1 MGSADL
7 KNLLVIPSQTRP
19 ARPGRSRLQ
28 VLTPPSVLGF
38 GPGGVALWVGAP
50 DRPGVQVVICSGQV
64 AAIETVHI
72 LLYARLTVLAA
83 DARLSVRYNAV
94 AERELQPLV
103 LALRRRVAAAERE
116 LPPAPAAL
124 AALPYKWRRLLA
136 SDAVRLE
143 TGEQVA
149 AVAGPLPVPRRA
161 EPAYGAVVLTAREL
175 VTLADPVSVERAGG
189 RYGVDTH
196 YIPRD
201 RIETVRADGQGLGV
215 RACGT
220 DIALP
225 LGEDLAHRAVAAFAR
240 HVPVAA
246 PAASPD
252 APH

>member
-1 MGSADL
+1 
-7 KNLLVIPSQTRP
+7 
-19 ARPGRSRLQ
+19 
-28 VLTPPSVLGF
+28 
-38 GPGGVALWVGAP
+38 
-50 DRPGVQVVICSGQV
+50 
-64 AAIETVHI
+64 
-72 LLYARLTVLAA
+72 
-83 DARLSVRYNAV
+83 
-94 AERELQPLV
+94 
-103 LALRRRVAAAERE
+103 LRRRVAAAERE

-175 VTLADPVSVERAGG
+175 VTLADPFSVESAGG

-196 YIPRD
+196 SIPRD
-201 RIETVRADGQGLGV
+201 RIEMVRADGQGLRV

-225 LGEDLAHRAVAAFAR
+225 LGEDLAHRAVDAFAR

-252 APH
+252 APY